1 MLDQMARRAARTVAV
16 ALGVA
21 VVALGPAACTDG
33 GQEDGGLEVITDLDD
48 TDAAMDQAGRVSYGV
63 AGGGID
69 RVTADGLRLS
79 VAANYF
85 EPLRIAGWTA
95 PDECAFDT
103 EVTLGV
109 SRSAVAARRSTTG
122 PFEGPTG
129 DGDAATSGLLG
140 QVLAVGEPGT
150 KPITDPSGTSGPVG
164 DEVPGD
170 EQPDGEQ
177 SPTTIVA
184 MDEEPTADSPV
195 AIVVVA
201 FDHRAQATLRFTEPL
216 ADSPFA
222 SVDTQPA
229 DGWTPLALMV
239 PAAVWASGDLPPLEL
254 VIETAEGTST
264 DAVDVSRLGAP
275 DMGEGALRVLTDDWR
290 FDLAAVGSQCEPP
303 VESGAALNQPRPTES
318 DVFGANIRPAPTL
331 PQPGEQ
337 PANPTDATA
346 QALDA
351 IRAVYD
357 IEHLHD
363 EGKAARTDDPE
374 TARRIFDAV
383 RANRVIEP
391 YLSNLA
397 PVFGAVT
404 FTSPTE
410 AAIVYRVGPSYQ
422 WEIGRVVEIDG
433 EWKLAI
439 GTLCRDLSA
448 AGYSCPGIAIDPPPG
463 PIG

>member
-1 MLDQMARRAARTVAV
+1 MLDRTARRAARTAVA

-21 VVALGPAACTDG
+21 VVALALAACTDG
-33 GQEDGGLEVITDLDD
+33 TQDDGGLEVITDLDD
-48 TDAAMDQAGRVSYGV
+48 SQSAMDLAARVSYGV
-63 AGGGID
+63 AEGGID

-79 VAANYF
+79 VAASYF

-109 SRSAVAARRSTTG
+109 SRSGVAARRSTTG
-122 PFEGPTG
+122 PFEGPTS
-129 DGDAATSGLLG
+129 DADAGTSGLLG

-150 KPITDPSGTSGPVG
+150 AAMSDPSSTPGSGDG
-164 DEVPGD
+164 EV
-170 EQPDGEQ
+170 PDGEV
-177 SPTTIVA
+177 SPTTVVS
-184 MDEEPTADSPV
+184 MGEPPTADSPV
-195 AIVVVA
+195 AVVVVA
-201 FDHRAQATLRFTEPL
+201 FEHAAQVTLRFTEPP
-216 ADSPFA
+216 ADSPFG
-222 SVDTQPA
+222 SLDTQPA

-239 PAAVWASGDLPPLEL
+239 PAATWAAGALPPVEL
-254 VIETAEGTST
+254 VVETAEGST
-264 DAVDVSRLGAP
+264 TEAVDIARLGAP
-275 DMGEGALRVLTDDWR
+275 DMGEGALGVLTDDWR
-290 FDLAAVGSQCEPP
+290 FDLAAVGTQCEPP
-303 VESGAALNQPRPTES
+303 IGSGAALNQPRSAES
-318 DVFGANIRPAPTL
+318 DVFGSNIRPAPTL

-337 PANPTDATA
+337 PADPTDATA

-363 EGKAARTDDPE
+363 EGKAARTEDPA
-374 TARRIFDAV
+374 TARRIFDAL

-448 AGYSCPGIAIDPPPG
+448 AGYSCPGIVIDPPPG